1 MESDINCWNTFLG
14 ERSQVIKR
22 DDNLH
27 PEGEF
32 HKRPDTIWSQGERAD
47 VIRRGDNL
55 QPEGDF
61 SKRVNGEWLPGKIL
75 FLILVGKHNTAQT
88 WFQGQ

>member
-1 MESDINCWNTFLG
+1 MITDHELNQIIVLNFTLLG
-14 ERSQVIKR
+14 QRSQVIKR

-47 VIRRGDNL
+47 VIRRNDNL

-75 FLILVGKHNTAQT
+75 FLHTV
-88 WFQGQ
+88 